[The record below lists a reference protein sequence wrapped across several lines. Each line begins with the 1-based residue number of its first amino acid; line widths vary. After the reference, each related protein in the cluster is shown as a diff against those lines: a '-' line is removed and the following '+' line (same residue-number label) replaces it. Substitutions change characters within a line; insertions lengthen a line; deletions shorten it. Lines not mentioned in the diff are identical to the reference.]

1 MSKLAGWTQ
10 QATDPEVAYH
20 IAETVNKALSV
31 AELIIKEEKYR
42 GIATVD
48 APQVTKRL
56 LSLLENVKTL
66 EAKKI
71 LLRMIGLMAQSI
83 ESRLEICRLDGY
95 RKVLRV
101 LRESPDQLSKEAIN
115 TLSHL
120 IEAHDSEAAA
130 AAADAPP
137 RLKQV
142 MQTAATRT
150 QAFGINLA
158 LNPSSVW
165 ATAKAA
171 VAEARKIVGVEA
183 QAPGRDDE
191 DECEGGDGGDEFPP
205 SRVSIARRMEE
216 VEVEA
221 KELYQM
227 EPSPLER
234 NLTPRAF
241 ADYLASEHMQ
251 GQGLDD
257 ELMKEI
263 MGVQGAL
270 STLTCKLAE
279 AARDVK
285 LDLMATISK
294 LLRNSKRNQREFKN
308 IEGYGFLSEM
318 FDSISDYQS
327 PASQAFLKDVFGI
340 LQSIIVDA
348 TPEKAVKNL
357 DALELVLRLVCS
369 ERHIE
374 VRRRAV
380 LCVHELL
387 ILNTLN
393 VVCIR
398 KVSGFESLQ
407 HGVAQ
412 LRMPRGMQGAVLQSR
427 PEYRLMEEICEV
439 LSYSAVLLSRH
450 NNDLVEDI
458 VKLGISEERMHDT
471 VRMHILNCARD
482 LLRDRNSRK
491 LPPVSTGLKETVIK
505 SLRQVLGQR
514 GAACSPAEQQ
524 DLHRQQQ
531 DLHRPPPAP
540 AQSGS
545 PAHTDV
551 APEHD
556 DAGAGCVSSRPPAH
570 GAAFSTAGVSGNADD
585 ALSTS
590 STSPSGRGGWTVRAE
605 EEEEETWS
613 SFQRFMRMS
622 MAQKNSKGKAVLV
635 LLEAVAHMASLDIL
649 QRTAQRLEEKHNLM
663 SLDSLAKIAVDRTFS
678 VDAPIEFEVL
688 RGFDML
694 LDVIQC
700 DLCESASSL
709 SLWLI
714 FELNIIA
721 LQAHVCDLSSHIVRV
736 LDIPVSRMSTKKR
749 LMCLAM
755 LRSWLQDA
763 NTMGDHGQEAG
774 LQLRDAGCMASLV
787 SLIELGGPTVGREA
801 LLTLATLASL
811 SEKLRSSLDS
821 RVGLSKLSRIVA
833 SSALGQC
840 KSAMDLLVVEAFFQM
855 ASRGLVK
862 HGIVSRNLWTP
873 PRLAPWVL
881 QCHAGTILNV
891 RRPTPLYVAKMTRAQ
906 FQESSCGSFGAMST
920 GEQQPY
926 AKSDTASRRS
936 EGSSRTGGGGH
947 RRDASVSSRTSD
959 RGRPKVQTL
968 KCILHGDFA

>member
-380 LCVHELL
+380 LCVHGLL
-387 ILNTLN
+387 ILNALN
-393 VVCIR
+393 VVSIR
-398 KVSGFESLQ
+398 RVNGFESLQ
-407 HGVAQ
+407 RGVAQ

-491 LPPVSTGLKETVIK
+491 LPPVSTGLKESVIK

-524 DLHRQQQ
+524 DP
-531 DLHRPPPAP
+531 HRPPPAP

-545 PAHTDV
+545 PAHTDA
-551 APEHD
+551 APELD
-556 DAGAGCVSSRPPAH
+556 DAGAGGVSSRPPAH
-570 GAAFSTAGVSGNADD
+570 GAAFGTAGVSFNTDD

-605 EEEEETWS
+605 EEEEESWS
-613 SFQRFMRMS
+613 SFQRFMRVS
-622 MAQKNSKGKAVLV
+622 MAQKNSKGKAVFV

-649 QRTAQRLEEKHNLM
+649 QRTAQRLEEKHNRLS
-663 SLDSLAKIAVDRTFS
+663 SLDSFAKIAVERTFS

-688 RGFDML
+688 HGFDML

-709 SLWLI
+709 SLRLI
-714 FELNIIA
+714 FELNIIE
-721 LQAHVCDLSSHIVRV
+721 AHACDMSAHIVRV
-736 LDIPVSRMSTKKR
+736 LDIPVSRMSAKKR

-763 NTMGDHGQEAG
+763 KTMGDEGQRVG

-787 SLIELGGPTVGREA
+787 SLIELGGPTIGREA

-821 RVGLSKLSRIVA
+821 RVGLSKLSRIAA

-840 KSAMDLLVVEAFFQM
+840 RSAMDLLVVEAFFQM
-855 ASRGLVK
+855 ASLGLVK

-891 RRPTPLYVAKMTRAQ
+891 RNPTPLYVAKMTRAQ
-906 FQESSCGSFGAMST
+906 FQESTSGSYGAMSNC
-920 GEQQPY
+920 EHQPY

-959 RGRPKVQTL
+959 RGHPKVQTL
-968 KCILHGDFA
+968 KSILHSDLTQEMH